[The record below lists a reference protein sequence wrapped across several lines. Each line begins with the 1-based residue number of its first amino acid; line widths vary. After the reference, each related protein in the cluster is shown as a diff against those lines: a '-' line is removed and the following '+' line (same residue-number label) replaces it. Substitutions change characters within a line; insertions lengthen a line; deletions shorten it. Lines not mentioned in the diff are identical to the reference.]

1 MGAKLGSEQDRV
13 KDDPT
18 DEELMELINK
28 EYPIEKAQ
36 YVFEAGTK
44 IFNLSLDEFIEIFY
58 ARNSQFSF
66 AKLYEIKQFKDIK
79 IEEGKSEREGHEAFV
94 ITCIIPI
101 TGVPFCRQTRL
112 IRNFTVSRE
121 G

>member
-13 KDDPT
+13 RGDPT

-58 ARNSQFSF
+58 ARNSLQSYTRSSSSRTSKLKRASRREKAMRHLLSHASF
-66 AKLYEIKQFKDIK
+66 PLQGCLSVD
-79 IEEGKSEREGHEAFV
+79 
-94 ITCIIPI
+94 
-101 TGVPFCRQTRL
+101 RL
-112 IRNFTVSRE
+112 D
-121 G
+121 